1 VKQNINAIKVLSA
14 EAVQEAN
21 SGHPGL
27 PLGAATMA
35 FTLWD
40 RVMNHN
46 PEDPDWINRD
56 RFILSA
62 GHGSALIYSLLH
74 LYGYGLSLDDLKNF
88 RQFDSKTPGHPEYG
102 HTIGV
107 ETTTGPLG
115 QGFANGVGMAMA
127 EKHLASIFNEAG
139 SPIIDHYTYVIVG
152 DGCLM
157 EGVAYESASLAGDLG
172 LGKLIVLYDS
182 NSITI
187 EGSTDI
193 AFNEDVKKRF
203 EAMNWHVTSV
213 KDGNDIPAIE
223 SALKAA
229 KKEDRPS
236 LIVVTTV
243 IGDGAP
249 GKEGTH
255 GVHGSPLGEEV
266 LSEMKK
272 NMGWPE
278 EKFTLPQEVV
288 EYYETSRNRLIENSM
303 KWRNIWEDYEET
315 YPEKATMLE
324 NFMDGDVNILDL
336 ENLKENNKT
345 TATRSASG
353 EAINTIAALNKNF
366 VGGSADLAPSNK
378 TYMKDL
384 GDFFKDSP
392 QGRNLHFGVREH
404 AMGAIANG
412 ISAYADKKI
421 TPAVGTFLSFSDFV
435 KPSLRMSALMG
446 LPVQYIFT
454 HDSIGVGEDGPTHQP
469 IEQFVSLRAIPNS
482 YTFRPCDMV
491 ETVEAFQTGLAMK
504 KAPSFYMLSR
514 QNLDLVRTEFS
525 EINKVASGGYVIYE
539 NKDKKTVELD
549 AIIIA
554 TGSEVQIAIETAKK
568 LNSEGKNISV
578 VSMPCYELFMQ
589 QTEEYRNS
597 ILPKNITKR
606 LVIEA
611 SSSMGLARLAGLDG
625 KFLCIDEFGKSA
637 KASDVYDYF
646 NLNAEFAYN
655 ELNSML

>member
-404 AMGAIANG
+404 AMGAILNG
-412 ISAYADKKI
+412 MALHGGLEVFGS
-421 TPAVGTFLSFSDFV
+421 TFMVFSDYM
-435 KPSLRMSALMG
+435 KPTIRLAALMN
-446 LPVQYIFT
+446 VNVTYVFT

-469 IEQFVSLRAIPNS
+469 IEHLWMLRSIPGLTVYRPADYYETMVAWQSALTHQGPYAIVL
-482 YTFRPCDMV
+482 T
-491 ETVEAFQTGLAMK
+491 
-504 KAPSFYMLSR
+504 R
-514 QNLDLVRTEFS
+514 QNLPALEGSSS
-525 EINKVASGGYVIYE
+525 EALKGGYVIHDVE
-539 NKDKKTVELD
+539 NPKG
-549 AIIIA
+549 IIIA
-554 TGSEVQIAIETAKK
+554 TGSEVSLAIEAAK
-568 LNSEGKNISV
+568 EMGNIRV
-578 VSMPCYELFMQ
+578 VSMPSLERFNKQEDAYKNDVLLDLPTLAIEAGSTLGWYKYADKVIGIDTFGASAPADELFKAFGF
-589 QTEEYRNS
+589 TKE
-597 ILPKNITKR
+597 NIIKQ
-606 LVIEA
+606 
-611 SSSMGLARLAGLDG
+611 
-625 KFLCIDEFGKSA
+625 F
-637 KASDVYDYF
+637 
-646 NLNAEFAYN
+646 
-655 ELNSML
+655 

>member
-1 VKQNINAIKVLSA
+1 MYKQLQKISNYTKYLSA
-14 EAVQEAN
+14 TSISKAK
-21 SGHPGL
+21 SGHT
-27 PLGAATMA
+27 GAAIGMA
-35 FTLWD
+35 DFLTVLYAKHLNFD
-40 RVMNHN
+40 VNN
-46 PEDPDWINRD
+46 PKALNRD
-56 RFILSA
+56 RFVMSN
-62 GHGSALIYSLLH
+62 GHASALLYSLL
-74 LYGYGLSLDDLKNF
+74 YISGYKDISMDDIKQF
-88 RQFDSKTPGHPEYG
+88 RQLNSKTAGHPEMELLD
-102 HTIGV
+102 GV
-107 ETTTGPLG
+107 DISTGPLG
-115 QGFANGVGMAMA
+115 QGLATAVGLAIA
-127 EKHLASIFNEAG
+127 EARTNAKHEDVSN
-139 SPIIDHYTYVIVG
+139 YTYVSLG
-152 DGCLM
+152 DGCLA
-157 EGVAYESASLAGDLG
+157 EGISHEALEMAGHLK
-172 LGKLIVLYDS
+172 LNKLIVLFDD
-182 NSITI
+182 NKITI
-187 EGSTDI
+187 DGKTSLFTSTDI
-193 AFNEDVKKRF
+193 KKRMQSYGF
-203 EAMNWHVTSV
+203 DVLSC
-213 KDGNDIPAIE
+213 DGHNHKAIDK
-223 SALKAA
+223 ALTKA
-229 KKEDRPS
+229 KKSKNKPTFIM
-236 LIVVTTV
+236 LNTV
-243 IGDGAP
+243 IGKDTI
-249 GKEGTH
+249 KEDSSGIH
-255 GVHGSPLGEEV
+255 GYALKETELAELKKALDIKEDDFVVPNDVLKSFKEIHETKLFTAIDDSKFFTDYSKDLQKALTELKRMAIEEEV
-266 LSEMKK
+266 NQASRAS
-272 NMGWPE
+272 MGE
-278 EKFTLPQEVV
+278 C
-288 EYYETSRNRLIENSM
+288 IELAARVDN
-303 KWRNIWEDYEET
+303 
-315 YPEKATMLE
+315 
-324 NFMDGDVNILDL
+324 NFI
-336 ENLKENNKT
+336 
-345 TATRSASG
+345 S
-353 EAINTIAALNKNF
+353 
-366 VGGSADLAPSNK
+366 GSADLTPSNC
-378 TYMKDL
+378 TRPDFMKDITPEDKS
-384 GDFFKDSP
+384 GDYIHY
-392 QGRNLHFGVREH
+392 GIREH

>member
-1 VKQNINAIKVLSA
+1 MKQNINAIKVLSA
-14 EAVQEAN
+14 EAVQAAN

-46 PEDPDWINRD
+46 PDDPDWINRD

-62 GHGSALIYSLLH
+62 GHGSALLYSLLH
-74 LYGYGLSLDDLKNF
+74 LFGYGLSLDDLKNF
-88 RQFDSKTPGHPEYG
+88 RQFESKTPGHPEYG

-139 SPIIDHYTYVIVG
+139 SQIIDHYTYVIVG

-203 EAMNWHVTSV
+203 EAMNWHVSCV
-213 KDGNDIPAIE
+213 EDGNDMPAIE
-223 SALKAA
+223 AALKAA
-229 KKEDRPS
+229 KQEDKPS

-255 GVHGSPLGEEV
+255 DVHGSPLGEDV
-266 LSEMKK
+266 LTAMKANLDWPIEK
-272 NMGWPE
+272 FHVPE
-278 EKFTLPQEVV
+278 EVRD
-288 EYYETSRNRLIENSM
+288 YYESSKNRLIENS
-303 KWRNIWEDYEET
+303 KQWLELWEDYEET

-324 NFMDGDVNILDL
+324 NFMDGDVRILDL
-336 ENLKENNKT
+336 EKLKDDNKT
-345 TATRSASG
+345 SATRSASG
-353 EAINTIAALNKNF
+353 EAINLIAALNPNF
-366 VGGSADLAPSNK
+366 IGGSADLAPSNK

-404 AMGAIANG
+404 AMGAILNG
-412 ISAYADKKI
+412 MALHGGLEVFGS
-421 TPAVGTFLSFSDFV
+421 TFMVFSDYM
-435 KPSLRMSALMG
+435 KPTIRLAALMNIN
-446 LPVQYIFT
+446 VTYVFT

-469 IEQFVSLRAIPNS
+469 IEHLWMLRSIPGLTVYRPADYFETMVAWQSALTHQGPYAIVL
-482 YTFRPCDMV
+482 T
-491 ETVEAFQTGLAMK
+491 
-504 KAPSFYMLSR
+504 R
-514 QNLDLVRTEFS
+514 QNLPALEGSSSDAL
-525 EINKVASGGYVIYE
+525 KGGYVIH
-539 NKDKKTVELD
+539 DVEDPKGIL
-549 AIIIA
+549 IA
-554 TGSEVQIAIETAKK
+554 TGSEVALAIEAAK
-568 LNSEGKNISV
+568 EMGNIRV
-578 VSMPCYELFMQ
+578 VSMPCLEVFERQETSYKDA
-589 QTEEYRNS
+589 
-597 ILPKNITKR
+597 ILPDLPI
-606 LVIEA
+606 VAIEA
-611 SSSMGLARLAGLDG
+611 GSTLGWYKYADKVIG
-625 KFLCIDEFGKSA
+625 IDTFGASA
-637 KASDVYDYF
+637 PAKQLF
-646 NLNAEFAYN
+646 EHFGFTKENIMKQF
-655 ELNSML
+655 

>member
-1 VKQNINAIKVLSA
+1 MKQNINAIKVLSA

-404 AMGAIANG
+404 AMGAILNG
-412 ISAYADKKI
+412 MALHGGLEVFGS
-421 TPAVGTFLSFSDFV
+421 TFMVFSDYM
-435 KPSLRMSALMG
+435 KPTIRLAALMN
-446 LPVQYIFT
+446 VNVTYVFT

-469 IEQFVSLRAIPNS
+469 IEHLWMLRSIPGLTVYRPADYYETMVAWQSALTHQGPYAIVL
-482 YTFRPCDMV
+482 T
-491 ETVEAFQTGLAMK
+491 
-504 KAPSFYMLSR
+504 R
-514 QNLDLVRTEFS
+514 QNLPALEGSSS
-525 EINKVASGGYVIYE
+525 EALKGGYVIHDVE
-539 NKDKKTVELD
+539 NPKG
-549 AIIIA
+549 IIIA
-554 TGSEVQIAIETAKK
+554 TGSEVSLAIEAAK
-568 LNSEGKNISV
+568 EMGNIRV
-578 VSMPCYELFMQ
+578 VSMPSLERFNKQEDAYKNDVLLDLPTLAIEAGSTLGWYKYADKVIGIDTFGASAPADELFKAFGF
-589 QTEEYRNS
+589 TKE
-597 ILPKNITKR
+597 NIIKQ
-606 LVIEA
+606 
-611 SSSMGLARLAGLDG
+611 
-625 KFLCIDEFGKSA
+625 F
-637 KASDVYDYF
+637 
-646 NLNAEFAYN
+646 
-655 ELNSML
+655 